1 MSFAT
6 LIGFLAGIGL
16 FIGAIMTATDNY
28 LSFVSLPS
36 IVMVLG
42 GTLAAGFIGYQA
54 RYVMLA
60 LKDVGGLFV
69 KGKVDRKMLTS
80 RPARSS
86 AGAIWSR
93 NRVCWRWSARSRAPR
108 SRTTS

>member
-36 IVMVLG
+36 IVMV
-42 GTLAAGFIGYQA
+42 TCPQ
-54 RYVMLA
+54 
-60 LKDVGGLFV
+60 GLYHI
-69 KGKVDRKMLTS
+69 L
-80 RPARSS
+80 
-86 AGAIWSR
+86 
-93 NRVCWRWSARSRAPR
+93 C
-108 SRTTS
+108 